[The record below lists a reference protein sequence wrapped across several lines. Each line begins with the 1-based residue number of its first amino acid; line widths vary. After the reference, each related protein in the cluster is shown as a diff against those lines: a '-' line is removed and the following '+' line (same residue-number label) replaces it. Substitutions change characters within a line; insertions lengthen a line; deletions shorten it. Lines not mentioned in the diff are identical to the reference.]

1 MLARRNLPFVI
12 GALWTAEVTGS
23 FETAMVLAALK
34 RLIEDFGDPAMVGW
48 LITGYLI
55 VGAAVAAII
64 GRLGD
69 LFGRRQVLVVVLL
82 IGAAGSMI
90 SAVSSNFA
98 ILLAGRLMQGVT
110 GAILPLCIGLIHETA
125 GKERAPMAIGLMIS
139 GASVGTAAGLVLGG
153 MIVDRFSWHGV
164 FFASAGLCAVSALAI
179 RILIPRS
186 PRHPPSEPVDWV
198 SGLAFAPGVI
208 LLLAYFSVGKSWGW
222 TSPWALASFG
232 AGALLVVWWW
242 RASLASPN
250 PLIAVRSF
258 SDRTIA
264 IGSAVTAL
272 VAMSALQ
279 ITVFFS
285 LVMQAPLWTVA
296 GLGFSATLA
305 GLAKLPSNV
314 SSVFAGPL
322 GGWLAARGGGR
333 FAMVAGG
340 ILTVAGWLIW
350 FIVDIDS
357 FPKIVAQLIIIS
369 FGTTMLFS
377 VAPTIIAQ
385 ASPPERISEI
395 SGLVSVIRGLFMG
408 IGAQMVTTL
417 LAVDVVRRGAE
428 IYPSAFAYDLA
439 VAAIAGVCSLAVL
452 TALALPKGIASTPGD
467 GFAGRGG

>member
-1 MLARRNLPFVI
+1 MTSRRNLPLII
-12 GALWTAEVTGS
+12 GALWVAEVTGS
-23 FETAMVLAALK
+23 FETAMILAALK
-34 RLIEDFGDPAMVGW
+34 RLIEDFGNPAMVGW

-55 VGAAVAAII
+55 VGAAIAAIV

-69 LFGRRQVLVVVLL
+69 LFGRRQVLVAVLV
-82 IGAAGSMI
+82 IGAIGSLI
-90 SAVSSNFA
+90 SALSTNFP

-110 GAILPLCIGLIHETA
+110 GAILPLCIGLVHENA

-139 GASVGTAAGLVLGG
+139 GASIGTAAGLVVGG
-153 MIVDRFSWHGV
+153 MIVDNFSWHGV
-164 FFASAGLCAVSALAI
+164 FFASAGLCALSAVAI
-179 RILIPRS
+179 GGLLPRS
-186 PRHPPSEPVDWV
+186 PRQPASEPVDWL
-198 SGLAFAPGVI
+198 SGLAFAPGVALI
-208 LLLAYFSVGKSWGW
+208 LVYFSMGKQWGW
-222 TSPWALASFG
+222 ASPLPLAALG
-232 AGALLVVWWW
+232 AGVLLTLWWW

-285 LVMQAPLWTVA
+285 LLMQAPLWTLA

-305 GLAKLPSNV
+305 GIAKLPSNL

-333 FAMVAGG
+333 VALIAGG
-340 ILTVAGWLIW
+340 VVTVAGWLLW
-350 FIVDIDS
+350 FVMDVDS
-357 FPKIVAQLIIIS
+357 FGKVVAQLIVIS

-395 SGLVSVIRGLFMG
+395 SGLLTVIRQLFMG

-417 LAVDVVRRGAE
+417 LAADIVRQGPE
-428 IYPSAFAYDLA
+428 IYPSPAAYNTTVA
-439 VAAIAGVCSLAVL
+439 VIAALCAAAVL
-452 TALALPKGIASTPGD
+452 TALALPRQYPTGKD
-467 GFAGRGG
+467 R

>member
-1 MLARRNLPFVI
+1 MTGRRNLPLII
-12 GALWTAEVTGS
+12 GALWIAEVTGS
-23 FETAMVLAALK
+23 FETAMILAALK
-34 RLIEDFGDPAMVGW
+34 KLIEDFGNPAMVGW

-55 VGAAVAAII
+55 VGAAIAAIV

-69 LFGRRQVLVVVLL
+69 LFGRRQVLVVVLI
-82 IGAAGSMI
+82 IGAVGSLI
-90 SAVSSNFA
+90 SALSTNFPV
-98 ILLAGRLMQGVT
+98 LLAGRLMQGVT
-110 GAILPLCIGLIHETA
+110 GAILPLCIGLVHENA

-139 GASVGTAAGLVLGG
+139 GASIGTAAGLVVGG
-153 MIVDRFSWHGV
+153 MIVDNFSWHGV
-164 FFASAGLCAVSALAI
+164 FFASAGLCAVSAVAI
-179 RILIPRS
+179 GGLLPRS
-186 PRHPPSEPVDWV
+186 PRHPASEPVDWL
-198 SGLAFAPGVI
+198 SGLAFAPGVA
-208 LLLAYFSVGKSWGW
+208 LVLVYFTMGKDWGW
-222 TSPWALASFG
+222 ASPLPLATLAIG
-232 AGALLVVWWW
+232 VLLTLWWW

-285 LVMQAPLWTVA
+285 LMMQAPVWTLA
-296 GLGFSATLA
+296 GLGFTATLA
-305 GLAKLPSNV
+305 GIAKLPSNL

-333 FAMVAGG
+333 FALIAGG
-340 ILTVAGWLIW
+340 VFTVIGWLLW
-350 FIVDIDS
+350 FAMDVDS
-357 FPKIVAQLIIIS
+357 FAKVVAQLIIIS

-395 SGLVSVIRGLFMG
+395 SGLLTVIRQLFMG

-417 LAVDVVRRGAE
+417 LAADIVRRGSE
-428 IYPSAFAYDLA
+428 VYPSPFAYDITVA
-439 VAAIAGVCSLAVL
+439 VIAALCTAAVL
-452 TALALPKGIASTPGD
+452 TALALPRQHSSQEPS
-467 GFAGRGG
+467 

>member
-1 MLARRNLPFVI
+1 MTDRRNLPLII
-12 GALWTAEVTGS
+12 GALWIAEVTGS
-23 FETAMVLAALK
+23 FETAMILAALK
-34 RLIEDFGDPAMVGW
+34 KLIEDFGNPAMVGW

-55 VGAAVAAII
+55 VGAAIAAIV

-69 LFGRRQVLVVVLL
+69 LFGRRQVLVVVLI
-82 IGAAGSMI
+82 IGAVGSLI
-90 SAVSSNFA
+90 SALSTNFPV
-98 ILLAGRLMQGVT
+98 LLAGRLMQGVT
-110 GAILPLCIGLIHETA
+110 GAILPLCIGLVHENA

-139 GASVGTAAGLVLGG
+139 GASIGTAAGLVVGG
-153 MIVDRFSWHGV
+153 MIVDNFSWHGV
-164 FFASAGLCAVSALAI
+164 FFASAGLCAVSAVAI
-179 RILIPRS
+179 GGLLPRS
-186 PRHPPSEPVDWV
+186 PRQPASEPVDWL
-198 SGLAFAPGVI
+198 SGLAFAPGVA
-208 LLLAYFSVGKSWGW
+208 LVLVYFSMGKDWGW
-222 TSPWALASFG
+222 ASPLPLAALG
-232 AGALLVVWWW
+232 VGVLLTLWWW

-285 LVMQAPLWTVA
+285 LMMQAPLWTLA
-296 GLGFSATLA
+296 GLGFTATLA
-305 GLAKLPSNV
+305 GIAKLPSNL

-333 FAMVAGG
+333 FALIAGG
-340 ILTVAGWLIW
+340 VVTVAGWLLW
-350 FIVDIDS
+350 FVMDVDS
-357 FPKIVAQLIIIS
+357 FPKVVAQLIIIS

-395 SGLVSVIRGLFMG
+395 SGLLTVIRQLFMG

-417 LAVDVVRRGAE
+417 LAADIVRRGDE
-428 IYPSAFAYDLA
+428 SYPSPFAYDITVA
-439 VAAIAGVCSLAVL
+439 VIAALCAAAVL
-452 TALALPKGIASTPGD
+452 TALALPKAPAKEPSH
-467 GFAGRGG
+467 GG